1 MACSHI
7 LTTIVLVFLGRLASV
22 AVVLVAMSACSD
34 GSLRPSDTGVCETER
49 DLVVLAASSLA
60 AALPELE
67 PDFLTEHP
75 CIDAVRFSFGSSA
88 TLAAQVVNGAPVDVL
103 ITASTTTMERVVGEN
118 LAAGQPV
125 EIARNSAA
133 LVVSGTSSYARSISD
148 LVDLLDDRNP
158 GVKVGLC
165 APSVPCG
172 ALADEVLANAASAY
186 GEPRLVRSIVGD
198 TEASS
203 AEDLVTKV
211 RLGELD
217 AGIAYASDCGS
228 GRDVQCVEIPSEVSG
243 VRVNSST
250 SVSAVAVSAGRS
262 ARDFVEFLASGDV
275 RARLVADFG
284 FGAP

>member
-1 MACSHI
+1 M
-7 LTTIVLVFLGRLASV
+7 LTTIVLVLLGRLASV
-22 AVVLVAMSACSD
+22 AVVLVALSACSGGSSRSPGGD
-34 GSLRPSDTGVCETER
+34 GCETER
-49 DLVVLAASSLA
+49 DLVVLAASSLV

-67 PDFLTEHP
+67 PDFLAEQT
-75 CIDAVRFSFGSSA
+75 CIDDVRISFGSSA

-103 ITASTTTMERVVGEN
+103 ITASATTMGRVVGEN
-118 LAAGQPV
+118 LAAGKPV

-133 LVVSGTSSYARSISD
+133 LVVSGTSSFSGSIGGI
-148 LVDLLDDRNP
+148 VDLLDDRIP

-165 APSVPCG
+165 APRVPCG

-186 GEPRLVRSIVGD
+186 GETRLVRSVVAD

-250 SVSAVAVSAGRS
+250 SVSAVAVSARRS
-262 ARDFVEFLASGDV
+262 ARHFVEFLASRDV
-275 RARLVADFG
+275 RARLVDEFG